1 MKEDIVTLAHGSGGK
16 AAHELIS
23 TFFLPFFDNPILRN
37 LDDQGVFTLD
47 PAGPRTSRPK
57 AGTSI
62 SPAKP
67 GRLALTTDTYVV
79 SPLFFRGGD
88 IGRLAICG
96 TVNDLA
102 VCGAK
107 PLYLSAGFVIEEG
120 FRLDALRR
128 ILSSMRD
135 AASEASV
142 SVITADTKVVEK
154 GACDGVFI
162 NTSGIGV
169 VPEGVDMSS
178 RFVRPGDCV
187 LLSGT
192 IGDHGIAIVSEREG
206 ISFETDVESDCAPL
220 AGMVEAVLAAGARP
234 HAMRDPTR
242 GGLATTLNEI
252 ALSSGVE
259 MEIIEEAIPV
269 NPSVRSACEL
279 LGFDP
284 LHVANEGKL
293 VAFVPEAHAEKALS
307 AMRSVKYGK
316 SAALI
321 GRVVSSGEP
330 RVFMKTRIGGRRF
343 VDMLV
348 GEQFPRIC

>member
-1 MKEDIVTLAHGSGGK
+1 LKEAKPTDIITLAHGSGGK
-16 AAHELIS
+16 AAHELIAR
-23 TFFLPFFDNPILRN
+23 FFLPYFDNPILRN
-37 LDDQGVFTLD
+37 LDDQGVFSL
-47 PAGPRTSRPK
+47 GPGK
-57 AGTSI
+57 
-62 SPAKP
+62 
-67 GRLALTTDTYVV
+67 LALTTDTYVV

-107 PLYLSAGFVIEEG
+107 PVFLSAGFVIEEG
-120 FRLDALRR
+120 FSLESLKR
-128 ILSSMRD
+128 ILASMRD
-135 AASEASV
+135 AAAEASV
-142 SVITADTKVVEK
+142 SVITADTKVVER
-154 GACDGVFI
+154 GACDGLFI

-169 VPEGVDMSS
+169 LPEGVAMSS
-178 RFVRPGDCV
+178 KGVRPGDSII
-187 LLSGT
+187 LSGT

-206 ISFETDVESDCAPL
+206 LSFKTDVVSDCAPL
-220 AGMVEAVLAAGARP
+220 GGLVQAMLDAGVRP

-252 ALSSGVE
+252 ALASKVE
-259 MEIIEEAIPV
+259 MEIEEGTVPLAPA
-269 NPSVRSACEL
+269 VRSACEL

-293 VAFVPEAHAEKALS
+293 VAFVPEAQTEKALA
-307 AMRSVKYGK
+307 AMRVHKYGK
-316 SAALI
+316 VAARI
-321 GRVVSSGEP
+321 GRVVSSGEAL
-330 RVFMKTRIGGRRF
+330 VYMKTKIGGRRI